1 MRILLCILSVACVL
15 FAVPRPTFNDF
26 LGCYEKNK
34 ASMLIY
40 EGLPAFALNENTLAV
55 VKTKNAKLNS
65 YTKYD
70 PFLNL
75 YLVKTDF
82 SLIPAPMGDEE
93 ELTRNSW
100 VGILDN
106 NKSYIGHLKYFGQSL
121 TERDQLDFT
130 SKIGEL
136 NSPCCKMLGITL
148 EDGKLIGNRYLKHFA
163 KYPDVYWG
171 DIGVDFDIR
180 DGKIY
185 VKNVRKN
192 GQFLLNDELVS
203 VDGQVYDDIRK
214 LNEKILFADRGATL
228 YFNMLRDNKD
238 VNISTTVFD
247 KDLGIFAKPKKVVQA
262 KPTSFYSN
270 LGLRVDTKMNVTE
283 VTPNSK
289 AQMAGF
295 LKGDKILRI
304 NNQKIN
310 NFNELQAVL
319 AQANTFDIL
328 VSRQASNIP
337 SAKNNDFEHF
347 NKGYFDFFI
356 RLVK

>member
-1 MRILLCILSVACVL
+1 MKIIVCLFALVGVL
-15 FAVPRPTFNDF
+15 FAIPRPSFNDF
-26 LGCYEKNK
+26 LACYQKNK

-55 VKTKNAKLNS
+55 VKTKNGKLNN

-100 VGILDN
+100 VGILDDN
-106 NKSYIGHLKYFGQSL
+106 QTYIGHLKYFGQSL

-130 SKIGEL
+130 TKIGEL

-148 EDGKLIGNRYLKHFA
+148 DDGKLIGNRYLKHFM

-180 DGKIY
+180 DGRIY

-192 GQFLLNDELVS
+192 GQFLLNDEIIG
-203 VDGQVYDDIRK
+203 VDGQNYNDIRK
-214 LNEKILFADRGATL
+214 LNEKILFADRGSTL
-228 YFNMLRDNKD
+228 YFNVLRDND
-238 VNISTTVFD
+238 DLNISTVVFD
-247 KDLGIFAKPKKVVQA
+247 KDLGIFAKPKKVVPP

-270 LGLRVDTKMNVTE
+270 FGLRVDTKMNVIE

-295 LKGDKILRI
+295 LKGDKILRV
-304 NNQKIN
+304 NNQKMKNMDEFKDI
-310 NFNELQAVL
+310 LLGASS
-319 AQANTFDIL
+319 FDIL
-328 VSRQASNIP
+328 VSRKATSIP
-337 SAKNNDFEHF
+337 SAQNNELEQI
-347 NKGYFDFFI
+347 KQGYFDFFI
-356 RLVK
+356 RLTK

>member
-1 MRILLCILSVACVL
+1 MRILLCILGITCVL

-148 EDGKLIGNRYLKHFA
+148 EDGKFIGNRYLKHFA

-171 DIGVDFDIR
+171 DIGVDFDMR

-247 KDLGIFAKPKKVVQA
+247 KDLGVFAKPKKVVQA

-310 NFNELQAVL
+310 NFNELQTIL
-319 AQANTFDIL
+319 TQANTFDVL

-356 RLVK
+356 RLNK

>member
-1 MRILLCILSVACVL
+1 MRILLCILGMVCML

-75 YLVKTDF
+75 YLVRTDF

-93 ELTRNSW
+93 QLTRNSW
-100 VGILDN
+100 VGILDDN
-106 NKSYIGHLKYFGQSL
+106 QSYIGHLKYFGQTL
-121 TERDQLDFT
+121 TERDQLDFNT
-130 SKIGEL
+130 KIGEL
-136 NSPCCKMLGITL
+136 NSPCCNMLGITL
-148 EDGKLIGNRYLKHFA
+148 ENGKLIGNRYLKHFM

-171 DIGVDFDIR
+171 DIGVDFESR

-192 GQFLLNDELVS
+192 GQFLLNDEVVS
-203 VDGQVYDDIRK
+203 VDGENYDDIRK
-214 LNEKILFADRGATL
+214 LNEKILFSDRGATL
-228 YFNMLRDNKD
+228 YFNVLRDNTD
-238 VNISTTVFD
+238 LNISTAVFD
-247 KDLGIFAKPKKVVQA
+247 KDLGIYAKPKKVVPV
-262 KPTSFYSN
+262 KPSSFYSN
-270 LGLRVDTKMNVTE
+270 LGLRIDAKMNVIE
-283 VTPNSK
+283 VSPNSK

-295 LKGDKILRI
+295 LKGDKILRV
-304 NNQKIN
+304 NNQVIN
-310 NFNELQAVL
+310 NFNQLQSIL
-319 AQANTFDIL
+319 NQANSFDVL
-328 VSRQASNIP
+328 VSRKATSIP
-337 SAKNNDFEHF
+337 SAQNNDLEQI
-347 NKGYFDFFI
+347 NRGYFDFFI